1 VVQKRFASSPPAR
14 MMLSRAVVQSKQGI
28 QSPDGVT
35 HPDERMHAELQVIR
49 NPRVVSEHYE
59 YAGLEYKGGKQKRVE
74 CPNWDELY
82 VGQLVNVTVRRRAV
96 ALP

>member
-1 VVQKRFASSPPAR
+1 
-14 MMLSRAVVQSKQGI
+14 MQSKQGI
-28 QSPDGVT
+28 LPRDGVV
-35 HPDERMHAELQVIR
+35 HADKRVHAELQVIR

-82 VGQLVNVTVRRRAV
+82 VGQLVNITVRRRAV
-96 ALP
+96 TLL